1 MPFTD
6 QIIRYGSLSVV
17 GLGKNTG
24 KTECLRYVLDKLHQR
39 QKVVA
44 VTSIGIDGEGV
55 DRVTATPKPFIFLE
69 KGMYFTTVAS
79 YYKTKRFRAEI
90 CEVLPYETVLGKLVT
105 ARALEK
111 GKMILAGP
119 SDTILLQNWVR
130 EMPQN
135 FPVDICLVDGAISR
149 LSPASPAVTESMILA
164 VGAAYSLNMRT
175 LAERTRFIFDTV
187 HLPLAGGS
195 LRNKLESITRGIRG
209 ITDNGEITDPGVE
222 SALLPAQVRE
232 VLGKCQ
238 NRIYVPGAVSNALL
252 KTLGEGKEVGKTELY
267 IRDFSRIFAEPRVF
281 YSFLRKGGR
290 IIQLFSTRFLAVCVN
305 PVSPQ
310 GYRLNSEE
318 LVDSIQKEVDIPVYD
333 IKKMEG

>member
-1 MPFTD
+1 MPFID

-17 GLGKNTG
+17 GLAKNTG
-24 KTECLRYVLDKLHQR
+24 KTECLRYVMEKLAQR
-39 QKVVA
+39 QKVIA
-44 VTSIGIDGEGV
+44 VTSIGVDGEGV
-55 DRVTATPKPFIFLE
+55 DRVTATPKPAIFLE

-79 YYKTKRFRAEI
+79 YYTSKLFRAEI
-90 CEVLPYETVLGKLVT
+90 CEVLPYTTVLGKMVT

-119 SDTILLQNWVR
+119 SDTSLLQNWVR
-130 EMPQN
+130 EMPQKY
-135 FPVDICLVDGAISR
+135 PIDVCLVDGAISR

-175 LAERTRFIFDTV
+175 LAERTRFIYDTV
-187 HLPLAGGS
+187 HLPLAEES
-195 LRNKLESITRGIRG
+195 LRKKLENITCGIRG
-209 ITDNGEITDPGVE
+209 ITARGEITDPGVE

-232 VLGKCQ
+232 VLGKCG

-252 KTLGEGKEVGKTELY
+252 KTLGEGREVGKTELY

-290 IIQLFSTRFLAVCVN
+290 IFQLFSTRLLAVCVN

-318 LVDSIQKEVDIPVYD
+318 LANSIQKEVNVPVYD
-333 IKKMEG
+333 IKKM

>member
-1 MPFTD
+1 MSFID

-24 KTECLRYVLDKLHQR
+24 KTECLRYVMEKLDQR
-39 QKVVA
+39 QKLIA
-44 VTSIGIDGEGV
+44 VTSVGIDGEGV
-55 DRVTATPKPFIFLE
+55 DRVTATPKPEIFLE

-79 YYKTKRFRAEI
+79 YYKAKRFRAEI
-90 CEVLPYETVLGKLVT
+90 CEVLPYTTVLGKMVT

-130 EMPQN
+130 EMPRN
-135 FPVDICLVDGAISR
+135 FSVDICLVDGAISR

-164 VGAAYSLNMRT
+164 VGAAYSLNMST
-175 LAERTRFIFDTV
+175 LAERTRFVYDTV
-187 HLPLAGGS
+187 HLPLAGES
-195 LRNKLESITRGIRG
+195 LKKKLEHITRGIRG
-209 ITDNGEITDPGVE
+209 ITADGEITDPGVE
-222 SALLPAQVRE
+222 SALIPEQVRE

-267 IRDFSRIFAEPRVF
+267 IRDFSRIFAEPRVL

-290 IIQLFSTRFLAVCVN
+290 IFQLFSTRLLAVCVN

-318 LVDSIQKEVDIPVYD
+318 LTARIQKEVNIPVYD
-333 IKKMEG
+333 IKKLEG